1 MREAQMSPYAHAKPL
16 AGAVL
21 AVLILSGCGSAAT
34 PSPSPTA
41 TPEATPQPTEAAPSV
56 AESASP
62 SAATEQVYVVQKGD
76 TLIRIAY
83 RHGIT
88 LAALRAAN
96 PKVTDPT
103 KLRVG
108 QKLVI
113 PAP

>member
-1 MREAQMSPYAHAKPL
+1 MSPFAHAKPL
-16 AGAVL
+16 GGAVL
-21 AVLILSGCGSAAT
+21 AVVLLAGCGSAAT

-41 TPEATPQPTEAAPSV
+41 TAEATPQPTETTPAPS
-56 AESASP
+56 ESASP
-62 SAATEQVYVVQKGD
+62 SASAEQVYVVQKGD
-76 TLIRIAY
+76 TLIRIAF

-96 PKVTDPT
+96 ADVTDPT
-103 KLRVG
+103 KLHVG